1 MKPRDLLGRAGLA
14 LISAA
19 FVLSACGGTTPTA
32 APSSGAATTPPVTTA
47 PASEAPATEAP
58 ATEAPATEAPATEEP
73 ATGEDPMDDLQ
84 IAAPYEFAPLDETI
98 ARLFEDQMERSLGE
112 MAGAFDIGFRSA
124 NRGGETDAF
133 VIAMRFPDLPIT
145 TKKLIETMADGM
157 TASGGSVET
166 VQIGGEPAKVVSVQG
181 QTLVISAVGRVII
194 MSVGTAKKATV
205 NVATAIAEAN

>member
-1 MKPRDLLGRAGLA
+1 MNPRDLLGRVGLA

-32 APSSGAATTPPVTTA
+32 APTSAAATTPPATA
-47 PASEAPATEAP
+47 APATEAP
-58 ATEAPATEAPATEEP
+58 ATEAPATEAPATEAP
-73 ATGEDPMDDLQ
+73 TTGEDPMEDLQ
-84 IAAPYEFAPLDETI
+84 IDAPYEFAPLDETI
-98 ARLFEDQMERSLGE
+98 AQLFETQMEQSLGE

-124 NRGGETDAF
+124 NRNGETDAF

-166 VQIGGEPAKVVSVQG
+166 IDVDGEPAKVISVQG
-181 QTLVISAVGRVII
+181 QTLVISAVGKVII